1 MAMTDPIQ
9 SLAQS
14 VQSIFI
20 EARGEFNAA
29 DFVAVADALGF
40 TAHPR
45 PHLEDSPLP
54 IAANHIPDLIG
65 VNLEHALTTYL
76 WSSLRPL
83 SDDGVT
89 VSGVWQGGD
98 HSEEAPSG
106 YVLSEDGRCWRKVI

>member
-1 MAMTDPIQ
+1 MATPSPIQ

-14 VQSIFI
+14 VQSTFM

-45 PHLEDSPLP
+45 LRPEHSPLP
-54 IAANHIPDLIG
+54 IAGNHIPDLIG
-65 VNLEHALTTYL
+65 VNLEHALTTYR
-76 WSSLRPL
+76 WDNLRPL

-89 VSGVWQGGD
+89 VSGVWQGD
-98 HSEEAPSG
+98 QSSEAPSG
-106 YVLSEDGRCWRKVI
+106 YSLSEDGRYWRKAI